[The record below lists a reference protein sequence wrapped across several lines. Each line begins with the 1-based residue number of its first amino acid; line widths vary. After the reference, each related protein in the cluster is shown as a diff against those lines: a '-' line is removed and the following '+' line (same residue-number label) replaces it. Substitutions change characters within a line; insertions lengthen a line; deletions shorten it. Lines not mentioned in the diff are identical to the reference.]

1 MDTIALQRKFLC
13 NFASGKNGFKRN
25 DITIKHTMKK
35 ISILLIAICA
45 MLYTNSASALD
56 LSSLLN
62 SNTAKSLLNS
72 VISKSDL
79 SVSDLAGSYT
89 YSSPKVEFESEN
101 ILKKAGG
108 AVTTAAIESKI
119 APYFNKLGINNMTL
133 TIQSDGSFTMA
144 LKKVK
149 LSGKITK
156 NSDGSFQF
164 QFNAISKIKAFSAK
178 AYIKKGTEL
187 SITFNATKLV
197 TLISNIAKASNN
209 STATSMSSLLS
220 SYKGLYVGFAFK

>member
-1 MDTIALQRKFLC
+1 
-13 NFASGKNGFKRN
+13 
-25 DITIKHTMKK
+25 MKK

-108 AVTTAAIESKI
+108 AVTTVAIESKI
-119 APYFNKLGINNMTL
+119 APYFH
-133 TIQSDGSFTMA
+133 
-144 LKKVK
+144 
-149 LSGKITK
+149 
-156 NSDGSFQF
+156 
-164 QFNAISKIKAFSAK
+164 
-178 AYIKKGTEL
+178 
-187 SITFNATKLV
+187 
-197 TLISNIAKASNN
+197 
-209 STATSMSSLLS
+209 
-220 SYKGLYVGFAFK
+220 

>member
-1 MDTIALQRKFLC
+1 MLC
-13 NFASGKNGFKRN
+13 
-25 DITIKHTMKK
+25 
-35 ISILLIAICA
+35 
-45 MLYTNSASALD
+45 TNTASALD

-89 YSSPKVEFESEN
+89 YSSPKIEFESEN
-101 ILKKAGG
+101 LLKKAGG
-108 AVTTAAIESKI
+108 AVTTSAIESKI
-119 APYFNKLGINNMTL
+119 SPYFKKLGLNNMTL

-144 LKKVK
+144 VKKVK
-149 LSGKITK
+149 LTGKITK

-164 QFNAISKIKAFSAK
+164 QFNAISSVKAFSAK
-178 AYIKKGTEL
+178 AYVKKGTEL
-187 SITFNATKLV
+187 TVTFNASKLV

-209 STATSMSSLLS
+209 STASSISSLLT

>member
-1 MDTIALQRKFLC
+1 
-13 NFASGKNGFKRN
+13 
-25 DITIKHTMKK
+25 
-35 ISILLIAICA
+35 
-45 MLYTNSASALD
+45 
-56 LSSLLN
+56 
-62 SNTAKSLLNS
+62 
-72 VISKSDL
+72 
-79 SVSDLAGSYT
+79 
-89 YSSPKVEFESEN
+89 
-101 ILKKAGG
+101 
-108 AVTTAAIESKI
+108 
-119 APYFNKLGINNMTL
+119 MTL

-156 NSDGSFQF
+156 NSDDSFQF